1 MPCSAPNVNISAG
14 PSPIPIQGF
23 GVPFSPATP
32 STVPSL
38 PAGQPEDLNA
48 LFSALQFMVPP
59 NTLKPSLHPGYDRT
73 VLDGVMSLLNQFM
86 PFLSL
91 YNMFLPVLNL
101 IICIIEVICAIPNP
115 FKLIDKIQQLFRVC
129 IPDFLKLFPQFALII
144 MILSI
149 INLLISL
156 IEYIITEVA
165 ALVAIIQQNIAVIQR
180 ALTLADDR
188 SIAAATAK
196 IGNTLCAFQNLFV
209 LLSLFGS
216 ILSVIQAI
224 IKLLFPIP
232 PCSDSNGNPIS
243 CCSPDVCPSFIR
255 DNTTITA
262 NTGTLQYYNE
272 AGTSFLGLPFTFT
285 ERSESWQF
293 YDPAATIP
301 LAFINITQAYDLP
314 PGTSAVFFPTDST
327 YTASTPPSQAP
338 YLLNMRLF
346 FNPTIWDVNNF
357 GAARFIRI
365 NNCIITAAPTANIS
379 SYNNQPI
386 NTPTGVLLITG
397 GLAFEDDD
405 ATPILVNGA
414 QGTLNTLIHQNS
426 NINIFPPP
434 LQPTDGYLFSDI
446 SYTFTIQHPVLLG
459 KALIT
464 LGCIPIVAV
473 DRTFVNTIFGNN
485 NNFAILNNLTLPDV
499 NGTITCLSMA
509 VTALQNNVNSQSLAD
524 FQATTNA
531 CLSDLRNQSVSN
543 AIALINAGFDP
554 YKSTFTLTPT
564 TQFTTQAIAVS
575 VSLVE
580 TTGASLT
587 TNLTADVATTTASNI
602 KATTTL
608 GQLSD
613 FTYDGSS
620 AFTANLTSLTP
631 GTGTIQIAYQNQTIS
646 TITLPVD
653 LNQAPTAIPTVISY
667 NFVYSPAP
675 NGIRTPVGD
684 TLGAPQLGSGDV
696 ANNTEI

>member
-1 MPCSAPNVNISAG
+1 MPCSAPTIGISPG
-14 PSPIPIQGF
+14 PSPTPIQGF

-32 STVPSL
+32 SSVPSL
-38 PAGQPEDLNA
+38 PTGQPEDLNA
-48 LFSALQFMVPP
+48 LFSSLQFLVPP

-180 ALTLADDR
+180 ALSLADDR

-224 IKLLFPIP
+224 LKLLFPIP

-262 NTGTLQYYNE
+262 NSGALQYYNE
-272 AGTSFLGLPFTFT
+272 AGTSFFGLPFTST

-293 YDPAATIP
+293 YDPSASIP

-327 YTASTPPSQAP
+327 YTASTPISQAP

-346 FNPTIWDVNNF
+346 FNPAPWTVSGF
-357 GAARFIRI
+357 GASRFIRI
-365 NNCIITAAPTANIS
+365 NNCIITAAPTANLS
-379 SYNNQPI
+379 SYNNQPVS
-386 NTPTGVLLITG
+386 TPTGVLLIAG
-397 GLAFEDDD
+397 GLAFEDDGT
-405 ATPILVNGA
+405 TPILVNGA

-426 NINIFPPP
+426 DIALFPPT
-434 LQPTDGYLFSDI
+434 LQPTDGYLFSDV
-446 SYTFTIQHPVLLG
+446 SYTFTIQHPILLG

-485 NNFAILNNLTLPDV
+485 TNFTILNNLTLPDV
-499 NGTITCLSMA
+499 NGTINCLSLA
-509 VTALQNNVNSQSLAD
+509 VTTLQNNVNSQNLAN
-524 FQATTNA
+524 FQATANA
-531 CLSDLRNQSVSN
+531 CLADLRSQSVSN

-554 YKSTFTLTPT
+554 YKSTFTLVPT
-564 TQFTTQAIAVS
+564 TQFTTQAIVVS
-575 VSLVE
+575 VSLNE

-587 TNLTADVATTTASNI
+587 ANLTADVAATIASNI
-602 KATTTL
+602 KATPTL
-608 GQLSD
+608 GELSA
-613 FTYDGSS
+613 FTYDGTS
-620 AFTANLTSLTP
+620 AFTANLTSSSP
-631 GTGTIQIAYQNQTIS
+631 GTGTIQVTYQNQTIS
-646 TITLPVD
+646 TVNLPAD
-653 LNQAPTAIPTVISY
+653 LAQPPTTTPTVLSY

-684 TLGAPQLGSGDV
+684 TLGAPQLGSSDV
-696 ANNTEI
+696 ASNTEI